1 MLHLG
6 DVGSPKRAPKTGP
19 KSVKTP
25 ESLQELILAYFGQ
38 VWGSKNMPLGTLVSY
53 FGKVFFGVVFRGGLR
68 APAADRNRF
77 RGPPRGDLGRRN
89 LLPKLFGYIIR
100 IPLSF

>member
-25 ESLQELILAYFGQ
+25 EFLQELILANFGQ
-38 VWGSKNMPLGTLVSY
+38 TWGSKNVPLGALVSY
-53 FGKVFFGVVFRGGLR
+53 FGKVFFGVVFKGG
-68 APAADRNRF
+68 
-77 RGPPRGDLGRRN
+77 G
-89 LLPKLFGYIIR
+89 
-100 IPLSF
+100 